1 MTDIDKPMAF
11 PLIPPPYLLVL
22 CFHLYSSQSEL
33 NSVGQELEHL
43 KNDPE
48 DINNDGS
55 NRRLGYHLTKE
66 ETEAK
71 IAALKAKQQLLRDEE
86 AKLDADEVGLLE
98 EKANVHQS
106 VVDRAKSLISELMT
120 QDEAVKHAL
129 QTCLRTK
136 INAEKD
142 LEAAQ
147 GEKEVVCAKV
157 KSTAQAMR
165 DAENDV
171 KKVDD
176 FLKSTEGRKLRG
188 FSGNGKGTEL

>member
-1 MTDIDKPMAF
+1 M
-11 PLIPPPYLLVL
+11 
-22 CFHLYSSQSEL
+22 
-33 NSVGQELEHL
+33 EHL

-48 DINNDGS
+48 DFHDDGDS

-86 AKLDADEVGLLE
+86 AKLDADEVGLVE

-106 VVDRAKSLISELMT
+106 VIDRAKSLITELMT

-129 QTCLRTK
+129 QTCLKTK
-136 INAEKD
+136 SNAEKD

-147 GEKEVVCAKV
+147 EEKEVVCAKV

-165 DAENDV
+165 EAENDV

-176 FLKSTEGRKLRG
+176 FLRSTEGRKLRG
-188 FSGNGKGTEL
+188 SRGNGKGTEL

>member
-1 MTDIDKPMAF
+1 MPIRNQF
-11 PLIPPPYLLVL
+11 PLHYEITPIFYISLIIL
-22 CFHLYSSQSEL
+22 QSEL
-33 NSVGQELEHL
+33 NSVEQELEHL

-48 DINNDGS
+48 DVHDDGDS
-55 NRRLGYHLTKE
+55 NRRLGHHLTKE

-86 AKLDADEVGLLE
+86 AKLDADEVGLVE

-106 VVDRAKSLISELMT
+106 VIDRAKSLITELMT

-129 QTCLRTK
+129 QTCLKTK

-147 GEKEVVCAKV
+147 EEKEVVCAKV

-165 DAENDV
+165 EAENDV

-176 FLKSTEGRKLRG
+176 FLRSTEGRKLRG
-188 FSGNGKGTEL
+188 SSGNGKGTEL

>member
-1 MTDIDKPMAF
+1 MADIDKPMVF
-11 PLIPPPYLLVL
+11 PLISPPHLLVL

-33 NSVGQELEHL
+33 NSVEQELEHL

-106 VVDRAKSLISELMT
+106 VVDRAKSLISELMA